1 MHTQVPREKPRTRSL
16 PPKPRELLNLNT
28 SVCTSLLPSLAHLHC
43 LSLALFISHH
53 RTYQFKIVRCFPFAF
68 RIFIYLFGST
78 GSELCGNLVP

>member
-53 RTYQFKIVRCFPFAF
+53 RTYQFKIVRCFHLLLGYL
-68 RIFIYLFGST
+68 FIYLAALALSCVGI
-78 GSELCGNLVP
+78 